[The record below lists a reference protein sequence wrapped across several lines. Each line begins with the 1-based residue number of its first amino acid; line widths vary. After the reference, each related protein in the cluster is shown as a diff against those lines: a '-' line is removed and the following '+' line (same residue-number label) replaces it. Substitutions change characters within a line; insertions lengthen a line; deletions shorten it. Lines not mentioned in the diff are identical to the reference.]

1 MKRIF
6 SALVAALCVVLS
18 AQAQET
24 DAHIY
29 GHVIDKATGEHLPY
43 IVVMLKG
50 TTIGVTTENT
60 GHYMMRNIPEGSF
73 IVEVSAI

>member
-1 MKRIF
+1 MKRLF
-6 SALVAALCVVLS
+6 SALVAALCVMLS
-18 AQAQET
+18 AEAQDT

-50 TTIGVTTENT
+50 TTIGEHIIRAYT
-60 GHYMMRNIPEGSF
+60 YF
-73 IVEVSAI
+73 